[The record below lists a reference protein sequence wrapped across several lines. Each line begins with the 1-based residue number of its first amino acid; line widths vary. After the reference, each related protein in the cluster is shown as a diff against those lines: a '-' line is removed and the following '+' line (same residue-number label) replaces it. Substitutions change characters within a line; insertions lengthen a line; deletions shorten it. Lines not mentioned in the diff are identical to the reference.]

1 MRGEVVLSNFSQIK
15 NVVFA
20 ALAAVG
26 AAAAQAFGGWDMA
39 LRALLAFMAAD
50 YVTGLL
56 VAAVFRR
63 SPKTERGALSSRA
76 GFIGLVKKCDILLL
90 VLLAVMLDRATGSGF
105 IRAGVCLF
113 FTANEGLSILGNLGL
128 MGVPYPRFL
137 RDMLEALRKNG
148 DDGED
153 ER

>member
-1 MRGEVVLSNFSQIK
+1 MSNLSQVK
-15 NVVFA
+15 NIVFA
-20 ALAAVG
+20 ALAAAG
-26 AAAAQAFGGWDMA
+26 AMVAQALGGWDLTLKA
-39 LRALLAFMAAD
+39 LVAFMAVD

-90 VLLAVMLDRATGSGF
+90 VLLAVMLDNATGSGF

-113 FTANEGLSILGNLGL
+113 FTANEGLSILENLGL
-128 MGVPYPRFL
+128 MGVPYPQFL
-137 RDMLEALRKNG
+137 QDMLEAMRKKNDDGGEGNG
-148 DDGED
+148 DN
-153 ER
+153 

>member
-1 MRGEVVLSNFSQIK
+1 MSNFSQIK

-56 VAAVFRR
+56 VAAVFR
-63 SPKTERGALSSRA
+63 TERGALSSRA

-113 FTANEGLSILGNLGL
+113 FTANEGLSILENLGL

-137 RDMLEALRKNG
+137 RDMLEALRKND

>member
-1 MRGEVVLSNFSQIK
+1 MNNLSQVK
-15 NVVFA
+15 NIIFA
-20 ALAAVG
+20 ALAAAG
-26 AAAAQAFGGWDMA
+26 ALITQALGGWDFTLKA
-39 LRALLAFMAAD
+39 LVTFMAVD

-63 SPKTERGALSSRA
+63 SPKTGQGALSSRA

-90 VLLAVMLDRATGSGF
+90 VLLAVMLDNVTGSGF

-113 FTANEGLSILGNLGL
+113 FTANEGLSILENLGL
-128 MGVPYPRFL
+128 MGVPYPQFL
-137 RDMLEALRKNG
+137 QDMLESMQKKN

-153 ER
+153 GK